1 MNEYRLT
8 HLRRLQGG
16 FSIVELM
23 VAVTISMILFAV
35 IVQLFASN
43 KQAYRIQEGSSAL
56 NENARYAVSHLEYFL
71 RLADHWA
78 GVEASAVSVNA
89 GVPPVSGSGD
99 CSDAVVSTV
108 GFQGYNGGASKPLD
122 CMPDTYEPNTDAFF
136 IRYVASHRNG
146 LEVDDFTVPVLGG
159 VPELG
164 EQPSQSYIG
173 DTSGTGLWVR
183 TGIGRSA
190 QIFQNTA
197 FGSLPLE
204 LNPSVSENEFINSRF
219 NAMLYYIRTGADGAP
234 ALVRSALNPN
244 MTFTEQ
250 EIVAGVENMQLLYGV
265 DSNADFVAERYE
277 TAPSDWSRV
286 VSVRVSLIV
295 SNLERDMTVT
305 DTTTYRLLDTTWTPP
320 TDARNFRRAQ
330 FDFTVQIRNAIRG

>member
-1 MNEYRLT
+1 MNKNRFM
-8 HLRRLQGG
+8 HLRGLQAG

-89 GVPPVSGSGD
+89 GVPTVSGD
-99 CSDAVVSTV
+99 CADAVVSTV
-108 GFQGYNGGASKPLD
+108 GFRGYNGGASKPLD
-122 CMPDTYEPNTDAFF
+122 CMPGTYEPNTDAFF
-136 IRYVASHRNG
+136 IRYVASHANN
-146 LEVDDFTVPVLGG
+146 LPVTDFTAPVLGG
-159 VPELG
+159 VPQLG
-164 EQPSQSYIG
+164 ALPSQSYITG
-173 DTSGTGLWVR
+173 SNGTGLWVR
-183 TGIGRSA
+183 TGIGQSA
-190 QIFQNTA
+190 QIFENTE
-197 FGSLPLE
+197 FSSLPAE
-204 LNPSVSENEFINSRF
+204 LNPSSVSENEFINSRF
-219 NAMLYYIRTGADGAP
+219 HAMLYYIRTGSDGVP
-234 ALVRSALNPN
+234 TLVRRALNPN
-244 MTFTEQ
+244 MSFTEQ
-250 EIVAGVENMQLLYGV
+250 DIVAGVENMQLLYGV